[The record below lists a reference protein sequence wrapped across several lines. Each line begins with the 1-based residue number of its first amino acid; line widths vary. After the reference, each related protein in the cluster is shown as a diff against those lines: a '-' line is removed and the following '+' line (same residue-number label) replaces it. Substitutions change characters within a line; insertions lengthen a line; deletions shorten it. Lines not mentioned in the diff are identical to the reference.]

1 MRAFGIKTDWI
12 QEISTLSHRIKL
24 KSQEALIK
32 KQPANHQQTSYLSV
46 LKPKQNLRKHL
57 YICRRWRNYVKLNF
71 KLKGIWKG
79 DNNSKTKQKKGNT
92 ELQLKKKEK
101 KKREYSY
108 ISCKLKRN
116 TYFLLF
122 QKASTK
128 ILLYLIATG
137 QTVQPSSNAP

>member
-57 YICRRWRNYVKLNF
+57 YICRRWRNYVKLNL

-92 ELQLKKKEK
+92 ELQLKKKRK
-101 KKREYSY
+101 KKER
-108 ISCKLKRN
+108 I
-116 TYFLLF
+116 F
-122 QKASTK
+122 
-128 ILLYLIATG
+128 
-137 QTVQPSSNAP
+137 